1 MINEGL
7 PEEWPADVIAA
18 VGAFQQGDLVE
29 RPPFFYVGSAKNGI
43 WQLTRELGDPA
54 LGDELFELDPEVCPP
69 YGMITTETC
78 DLVEE
83 DGIPRQAWCAVAPVY
98 DASSDMGENEIDLL
112 NRGRYAY
119 LRKVE
124 SSDLPGGLWVVDAR
138 IEFPMEK
145 SWLVG
150 RRPIR
155 TCQDEVES
163 QSLAGWLAGRRDRPV
178 LAKSLHRA
186 LITPMRRW
194 IERMSITRRA
204 AALEGLSEVRLTIS
218 GSPVDP
224 DGVGLIL
231 VSENDSI
238 SEAMREAWE
247 TKWSNWHSRLDDVQ
261 ISLIG
266 NSYVTYDSLS
276 ARQYRESLQVPLY
289 I

>member
-1 MINEGL
+1 VINEGL

-29 RPPFFYVGSAKNGI
+29 RPPFFYVGSAKCGI

-54 LGDELFELDPEVCPP
+54 LGDELFELDPEFGPK

-83 DGIPRQAWCAVAPVY
+83 DGRPRQPWCAVAPVY
-98 DASSDMGENEIDLL
+98 DASSKMGENEIDLL
-112 NRGRYAY
+112 NRGRYAFF
-119 LRKVE
+119 RRVE

-163 QSLAGWLAGRRDRPV
+163 QSLAGWLAGRRDRPI

-194 IERMSITRRA
+194 IERMSTARRA
-204 AALEGLSEVRLTIS
+204 TALEGLSEVRMTIS
-218 GSPVDP
+218 GSPMDP

-231 VSENDSI
+231 VSENDPI
-238 SEAMREAWE
+238 SEAMRGEWEA
-247 TKWSNWHSRLDDVQ
+247 KWPNWQSRLDSEQ

-266 NSYVTYDSLS
+266 NSYRTYDSLS
-276 ARQYRESLQVPLY
+276 ARLYRESLQVPLY
-289 I
+289 L